1 MGKKTLILSE
11 KQIEKVRQ
19 GLIAYEN
26 SEPDYEIGF
35 EEPVDMSSYAHVVNE
50 NIIHRSILNE
60 ENRTQ
65 KKKCIENITNNV
77 PYIVRNFLDT
87 PLLELPSYLQDY
99 LMQLPTLFNS
109 VANNQNGCNKFID
122 YLRLNLYSQFG
133 IGRND
138 KLQFYI
144 PGISRIACHDL
155 NFYAFDYSIRG
166 GEILVFGKFL
176 KLLKFKTDFML
187 DGTTLDP
194 DLNGMSYEDIIETYS
209 DKMKLHNKDVH
220 AELDNSGFNE
230 DNTSEYEIISI
241 PDTVNGNMLVPTREG
256 LSMLRELGNYC
267 DWCVCGS
274 AAQAEYAQ
282 YLSNGGKMY
291 VCMKKGFQNIQKP
304 ETPDE
309 NCPMDEYGLS
319 LINVIVGSDGM
330 PDNITTRWNHEFGGE
345 NHKDLWYATQLQKIL
360 DVDYRSVFKPR
371 SYEELRQLRLTSEN
385 TEKQNLIVENVSPE
399 DVDLSSFEI
408 QTELNPKFWKDE
420 KLDSR
425 IRLKLLD
432 IADDFVDFLEV
443 SWAEPED
450 ITMTGSLANY
460 TWNEKYSDIDLHII
474 YDFNDIDERTDFV
487 EGYFDGKK
495 ISEGEGFFLSKNT
508 MHEYHSSKNN
518 PWSYFW
524 VILNGEN
531 ADNFINK
538 LIIIDKNGI
547 FKYNF
552 ISELRNFTKT
562 FFDTDKTISQLK
574 AMGIFLLLMSCNEEE
589 RIIGGNKYVKEAKKY
604 MECNLYR
611 NLSIV
616 EIANFLHISDRYL
629 YNLFIEY
636 EGISP
641 KEYLMR
647 LKTNYALKYLNEG
660 KMNITEIA
668 TSLGFSDVFAFS
680 RFFKKRND
688 VSPKEYKEI
697 NK

>member
-26 SEPDYEIGF
+26 IEPDYEIGF

-50 NIIHRSILNE
+50 NTKHRSILNE

-65 KKKCIENITNNV
+65 KKKCVENITNNV
-77 PYIVRNFLDT
+77 PYSVRGLLDT
-87 PLLELPSYLQDY
+87 PLLELPSHLQNY

-138 KLQFYI
+138 KLQFFI

-155 NFYAFDYSIRG
+155 NFYAFDYSIKG

-176 KLLKFKTDFML
+176 KLIKFKTDFML

-209 DKMKLHNKDVH
+209 DKMKLHNKEVH

-230 DNTSEYEIISI
+230 DNTSEYEIIAI

-256 LSMLRELGNYC
+256 LNMLRELGNYC

-360 DVDYRSVFKPR
+360 NIDYRSVFKPR
-371 SYEELRQLRLTSEN
+371 SYEELRQLRLTSED
-385 TEKQNLIVENVSPE
+385 TKKQNLIFENVSPE

-487 EGYFDGKK
+487 EGYFDGKAKEWNDKHENLTIYDFPIEVYVQNKSEKHVSGGIYSLEKNKWITQPDFEDLNSNDYQDRVVKKKVSKYMNQIDELIEKFEKSDTESELETIYDKSITLYSK
-495 ISEGEGFFLSKNT
+495 IKNERNNGLREKEQKELS
-508 MHEYHSSKNN
+508 
-518 PWSYFW
+518 
-524 VILNGEN
+524 NGN
-531 ADNFINK
+531 
-538 LIIIDKNGI
+538 LI
-547 FKYNF
+547 FKTLRRNGYIEKLLN
-552 ISELRNFTKT
+552 LRNNSY
-562 FFDTDKTISQLK
+562 DK
-574 AMGIFLLLMSCNEEE
+574 CNS
-589 RIIGGNKYVKEAKKY
+589 
-604 MECNLYR
+604 
-611 NLSIV
+611 LS
-616 EIANFLHISDRYL
+616 
-629 YNLFIEY
+629 
-636 EGISP
+636 
-641 KEYLMR
+641 
-647 LKTNYALKYLNEG
+647 
-660 KMNITEIA
+660 
-668 TSLGFSDVFAFS
+668 
-680 RFFKKRND
+680 
-688 VSPKEYKEI
+688 
-697 NK
+697 